1 MFDVLGEDF
10 NLADSMTN
18 ISGQIRTVLPG
29 TIVFEIV
36 NDLVPGEVESFVLEL
51 TNAQVT
57 VSGTSLEVLI
67 ANSLTVDIV
76 DDDGR

>member
-1 MFDVLGEDF
+1 MFDALGEDF
-10 NLADSMTN
+10 NLADGMTS

-29 TIVFEIV
+29 TIAFEIV

-51 TNAQVT
+51 TNAKVIAFE
-57 VSGTSLEVLI
+57 TSLEVLI

>member
-36 NDLVPGEVESFVLEL
+36 NDLVPREVESFVLEL